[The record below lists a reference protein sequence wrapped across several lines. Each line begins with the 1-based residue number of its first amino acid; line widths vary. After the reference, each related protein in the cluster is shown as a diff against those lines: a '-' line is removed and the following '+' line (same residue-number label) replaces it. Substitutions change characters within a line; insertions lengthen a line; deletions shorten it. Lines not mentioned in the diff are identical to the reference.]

1 MADAEPPGGS
11 GHSPDGG
18 AGEAEH
24 AKPVVT
30 RRDFLAGAGIGVAA
44 TAVVAGGIAVAT
56 RSQTA
61 PVAQTVQTAPGGPA
75 VAVPPAPAAAPP
87 AQQQPAAQPAAP
99 VQSQAQ
105 PQVQVPG
112 QLPRS
117 MRRVTLDLDGVPR
130 DVTVDVR
137 ESLWTTMSRQL
148 GVSGTNLGCDRA
160 QCGAC
165 TVTVNGRAVNACTV
179 LTSRLGRGQ
188 KILTVEGI
196 RLGPG
201 IEGLHPIQRAFW
213 EQGGYQCG
221 ICTRGFIMSTYALLQ
236 ENPTPTNDDIREA
249 LGGNICRC
257 GEYPKIY
264 TAVHVAAD
272 AMRNPAAA
280 KPAVVGPA
288 SARTAP
294 LSSKQFEFVTQ
305 LGSPEFISDVNT
317 ELRKTQGISGV
328 TGNDTRATVTYDEA
342 VINEDQIRKAF
353 ADAGYPVK

>member
-11 GHSPDGG
+11 PAMPDDGP
-18 AGEAEH
+18 GEPEH
-24 AKPVVT
+24 ARPAVT

-44 TAVVAGGIAVAT
+44 TAVVAGGVTLAT
-56 RSQTA
+56 RTQTA
-61 PVAQTVQTAPGGPA
+61 PVQTIQTAPGGPA
-75 VAVPPAPAAAPP
+75 VVAPAPPAPAPQAA
-87 AQQQPAAQPAAP
+87 AQPQAQPAAQTQPAAP
-99 VQSQAQ
+99 Q
-105 PQVQVPG
+105 

-117 MRRVTLDLDGVPR
+117 MRRVTVNLDGVQR
-130 DVTVDVR
+130 EATVDVR
-137 ESLWTTMSRQL
+137 ESLWTTMSRQW
-148 GVSGTNLGCDRA
+148 GISGTNLGCDRA

-165 TVTVNGRAVNACTV
+165 TVVVDGRAVNACTV
-179 LTSRLGRGQ
+179 LTARLGRGQ

-196 RLGPG
+196 RQGPG
-201 IEGLHPIQRAFW
+201 IEGLHPIQRAYW

-236 ENPTPTNDDIREA
+236 TTANPTNDEIREA
-249 LGGNICRC
+249 LAGNICRC

-264 TAVHVAAD
+264 TAVHAAAD
-272 AMRNPAAA
+272 AMRNP
-280 KPAVVGPA
+280 PARAQVVLGPA
-288 SARTAP
+288 PARTTP
-294 LSSKQFEFVTQ
+294 LASKQYQFVTQ

-328 TGNDTRATVTYDEA
+328 TGNDTTATVTYDDA